1 MIFWQL
7 FVSYLK
13 IGFFG
18 FGGGYAMLSLIQN
31 EVVVQHAWMT
41 NAEFADIVAVS
52 QITPGP
58 IAINSATYV
67 GYTVGMQSG
76 SVWYGILGSVI
87 ATFAVCLPSMTLM
100 ILVARYIARLKGNP
114 LVSGAMRGL
123 RPVVIGMIGAA
134 ALLLMF
140 PQDAGDASFIDFWS
154 WILFGGVLAGSYFK
168 LNPIR
173 PLGCRRHRDLS
184 LTALTL
190 LRRRRRCRP

>member
-1 MIFWQL
+1 MIHLELFWSFFQIGL
-7 FVSYLK
+7 FS
-13 IGFFG
+13 I
-18 FGGGYAMLSLIQN
+18 GGGYAAMPLIQHQ
-31 EVVVQHAWMT
+31 VVELHPWLTLEQ
-41 NAEFADIVAVS
+41 FSDIITIS
-52 QITPGP
+52 QMTPGP

-168 LNPIR
+168 LNPI
-173 PLGCRRHRDLS
+173 LLIVLS
-184 LTALTL
+184 AAAGIAIYL
-190 LRRRRRCRP
+190 

>member
-1 MIFWQL
+1 
-7 FVSYLK
+7 
-13 IGFFG
+13 
-18 FGGGYAMLSLIQN
+18 
-31 EVVVQHAWMT
+31 
-41 NAEFADIVAVS
+41 
-52 QITPGP
+52 
-58 IAINSATYV
+58 
-67 GYTVGMQSG
+67 MQSG

-154 WILFGGVLAGSYFK
+154 
-168 LNPIR
+168 
-173 PLGCRRHRDLS
+173 
-184 LTALTL
+184 
-190 LRRRRRCRP
+190 

>member
-1 MIFWQL
+1 MIFWEL

-76 SVWYGILGSVI
+76 SIWYGILGSVI

-100 ILVARYIARLKGNP
+100 ILVARYITRLKGTP

-168 LNPIR
+168 LNPI
-173 PLGCRRHRDLS
+173 LMIVLS
-184 LTALTL
+184 AAAGIAIYL
-190 LRRRRRCRP
+190 

>member
-1 MIFWQL
+1 
-7 FVSYLK
+7 
-13 IGFFG
+13 
-18 FGGGYAMLSLIQN
+18 
-31 EVVVQHAWMT
+31 
-41 NAEFADIVAVS
+41 
-52 QITPGP
+52 
-58 IAINSATYV
+58 
-67 GYTVGMQSG
+67 
-76 SVWYGILGSVI
+76 
-87 ATFAVCLPSMTLM
+87 MTLM

-154 WILFGGVLAGSYFK
+154 WILFG
-168 LNPIR
+168 
-173 PLGCRRHRDLS
+173 CRRHRDLS

>member
-1 MIFWQL
+1 MLQIHKVLCSQCPIDL
-7 FVSYLK
+7 CHLK
-13 IGFFG
+13 SVFHKCQCQFKR
-18 FGGGYAMLSLIQN
+18 
-31 EVVVQHAWMT
+31 
-41 NAEFADIVAVS
+41 
-52 QITPGP
+52 ITVHTFSNGK
-58 IAINSATYV
+58 
-67 GYTVGMQSG
+67 
-76 SVWYGILGSVI
+76 YGIRLSSFQTFYRIKFFFFFKQKTAYEMLRSLVGSVI

-168 LNPIR
+168 LNPI
-173 PLGCRRHRDLS
+173 LMIVLS
-184 LTALTL
+184 AAAGIAIYL
-190 LRRRRRCRP
+190 